1 MKKAR
6 SILKIGVT
14 GGIGSGKT
22 AVCTIFIRL
31 GVPVLFADKIAKELS
46 NSDPNIRKK
55 LSALLGSSAY
65 LSDGTLNSSFIA
77 AQIFSNNR
85 LQRQVEAIIH
95 PRVEAEIGRLIDE
108 LQRKGH
114 RLVIIEA
121 ALIFEAGLD
130 RKLDAVV
137 VVDTEKALRVQ
148 RVQQRD
154 RSLEDDIHKR
164 IRAQMDTK
172 KKIIKA
178 DYIIRN
184 NNSIKELEM
193 NVQFLYS
200 IFNKI
205 IK

>member
-22 AVCTIFIRL
+22 AVCAIFIRL

-55 LSALLGSSAY
+55 LSALLGSPAY
-65 LSDGTLNSSFIA
+65 MSDGALNSSFVA

-85 LQRQVEAIIH
+85 LQKQIEAIIH
-95 PRVEAEIGRLIDE
+95 PRVEAEIERLIDE
-108 LQRKGH
+108 FQRKGH

-121 ALIFEAGLD
+121 ALIYEAGLD
-130 RKLDAVV
+130 KKLDAVV
-137 VVDTEKALRVQ
+137 VVDTEEALRVQ

-154 RSLEDDIHKR
+154 RSLEDDIRKR

-172 KKIIKA
+172 KKITKA